1 MEHEDNKNIV
11 SETEKREMPNSA
23 DKKRFVDKEFKSVF
37 KGVAVL
43 IIAVIIFF
51 AGMIVGRIQ
60 YRFTYNRISR
70 GLMVT
75 ANDGF
80 EGGPSSMTP
89 TFYNTPGIL
98 GQGRGMIPNSNG
110 IKGVISSIGNNQI
123 VVQGANGVSENI
135 AISAETV
142 IKNQNQDI
150 KISDLKAGQN
160 IVVIGDPDSQ
170 GGITA
175 KFIGIEK

>member
-1 MEHEDNKNIV
+1 MEHEDNKN
-11 SETEKREMPNSA
+11 SETVKNEIPDSIGNKTL
-23 DKKRFVDKEFKSVF
+23 VDKEFKSIF
-37 KGVAVL
+37 KGIAVL

-70 GLMVT
+70 GLMT
-75 ANDGF
+75 TDRGGF
-80 EGGPSSMTP
+80 ETNLSMSP
-89 TFYNTPGIL
+89 AFYNTPGIL
-98 GQGRGMIPNSNG
+98 GQSGQGMMPNSNG
-110 IKGVISSIGNNQI
+110 IKGTISSVSNNGI
-123 VVQGANGVSENI
+123 IVQGDNGVSGNI
-135 AISAETV
+135 TITAETV

-150 KISDLKAGQN
+150 KISDLKSGQK
-160 IVVIGDPDSQ
+160 VAVIGDPNTD